1 MTIEGPVPRASGP
14 LARSPS
20 TRTGGRLTM
29 TGGHLLA
36 MTPNVVATLLQSWIS
51 GTMFCVVYTLN
62 LRRLAP

>member
-1 MTIEGPVPRASGP
+1 
-14 LARSPS
+14 
-20 TRTGGRLTM
+20 
-29 TGGHLLA
+29 